1 MREGVRVKI
10 EPLANVLAARSM
22 VERFVCQVYMM
33 ITRNWYQTY
42 ASAEQSHISFVFG
55 HGYIDHRD
63 AIQVYFPT
71 PFLFLGWFA
80 RWGRKSWPVYA

>member
-55 HGYIDHRD
+55 HGYIDHRGCHPSL
-63 AIQVYFPT
+63 FPHAVSFSGLVR
-71 PFLFLGWFA
+71 PMGA
-80 RWGRKSWPVYA
+80 